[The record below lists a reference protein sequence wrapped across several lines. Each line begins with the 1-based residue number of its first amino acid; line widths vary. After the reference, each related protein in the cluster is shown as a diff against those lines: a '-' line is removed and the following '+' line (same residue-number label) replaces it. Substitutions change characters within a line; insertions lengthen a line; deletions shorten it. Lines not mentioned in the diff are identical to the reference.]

1 MTQELRTLYVDSAWC
16 DRDAVGGLA
25 LPLPDQIE
33 VPGQDLVAFV
43 ADFTISGSFTTV
55 NDTMNKLYVIERT
68 PTNLQYEDPYV
79 LCKKSA
85 SDNGTVEAVA
95 LITGSK
101 DAQYSQFEYK
111 MELTIPGQG
120 GTANATVLLYRNDD
134 TCQLAG
140 TIFYGAVDTTSSATP
155 PSNDLVQ
162 MDFEYSTGIGT
173 WTAKFPYKT
182 TEWGWYQYTNI
193 KGVQGAASDTYQEKL
208 RVLTI
213 PSMDYTS
220 ATLRPVLQ
228 QLLNEEPFLGL
239 SLIHI

>member
-1 MTQELRTLYVDSAWC
+1 
-16 DRDAVGGLA
+16 
-25 LPLPDQIE
+25 
-33 VPGQDLVAFV
+33 
-43 ADFTISGSFTTV
+43 
-55 NDTMNKLYVIERT
+55 
-68 PTNLQYEDPYV
+68 
-79 LCKKSA
+79 
-85 SDNGTVEAVA
+85 
-95 LITGSK
+95 
-101 DAQYSQFEYK
+101 
-111 MELTIPGQG
+111 MELTVPGQG

-140 TIFYGAVDTTSSATP
+140 TIFYGTVDTTSSATP
-155 PSNDLVQ
+155 PSNDEVS

-193 KGVQGAASDTYQEKL
+193 KGVQGLAGETFQEKL

-228 QLLNEEPFLGL
+228 QLLNEEPFRGTNPLGSGSEYVVEGADKEIRIRLKDTGRPGTDKFLIASDQYMKLFTTRSAYPGQYEATNLRSANALLGLDL